1 MTQRPKPIAMTPETI
16 PAATPGH
23 AAPAGPRV
31 LAFDVGGTW
40 VKYGIVDAQGRLLFS
55 DQLAT
60 QSEPDG
66 KALLVRL
73 LAVAEPLM
81 TRYSPAGIAFST
93 LGIID
98 PAEGRLVGAVEAI
111 TGYFGQSPKASFEG
125 AFRVPVV
132 VENDGN
138 CVALAEG
145 WTGSAADVRN
155 YLALTLGTGIGGGIV
170 IDGKLYRGANGAAGE
185 WGYMMVDG
193 KVWED
198 HASPRG
204 LAAAAEAVRPGC
216 GFDAETVFAAR
227 DVGDAEMAAVIA
239 AWFGL
244 LATGLANLLFAFNPS
259 RVIIG
264 GGITARGPAFLQELR
279 AEMRLRLRPEFYR
292 MCDIALASAGSQAG
306 LLGAARLWLMQHGA
320 GTAGSHSAASND

>member
-1 MTQRPKPIAMTPETI
+1 MTSQTI
-16 PAATPGH
+16 PAATPGL
-23 AAPAGPRV
+23 APSGAPRV

-40 VKYGIVDAQGRLLFS
+40 VKYGIVDAGGRLLCS

-66 KALLVRL
+66 KALLTRL
-73 LAVAEPLM
+73 LAVAEPLVA
-81 TRYSPAGIAFST
+81 RHAPAGIAFST

-98 PAEGRLVGAVEAI
+98 AAEGRLVGAVEAI
-111 TGYFGQSPKASFEG
+111 AGYFGQSPKECFER
-125 AFRVPVV
+125 AFGVPVV

-145 WTGSAADVRN
+145 WTGAAAGVRH

-170 IDGKLYRGANGAAGE
+170 IDGRLYRGANGAAGE
-185 WGYMMVDG
+185 WGYMLVEG

-204 LAAAAEAVRPGC
+204 LAAAAEKARPGC
-216 GFDAETVFAAR
+216 GLDAEGVFAAR
-227 DVGDAEMAAVIA
+227 DRGDAEMAAVVT

-259 RVIIG
+259 RVVIG

-292 MCDIALASAGSQAG
+292 MCDIALASAGNQAG
-306 LLGAARLWLMQHGA
+306 LLGAARLWLTQHGDVA
-320 GTAGSHSAASND
+320 TTAANEGTPCKS

>member
-1 MTQRPKPIAMTPETI
+1 MTSVII
-16 PAATPGH
+16 SAATPGL
-23 AAPAGPRV
+23 AASTGPRV

-40 VKYGIVDAQGRLLFS
+40 VKYGIVDAHGKLLFS

-73 LAVAEPLM
+73 LAVAEPLVK
-81 TRYSPAGIAFST
+81 RYAPAGVAFST

-98 PAEGRLVGAVEAI
+98 AAEGRLVGAVEAI
-111 TGYFGQSPKASFEG
+111 AGYFGQSPKASFEA
-125 AFRVPVV
+125 AFGLPVV

-145 WTGSAADVRN
+145 WAGAAAGVRH

-170 IDGKLYRGANGAAGE
+170 IDGRLYRGASGAAGE
-185 WGYMMVDG
+185 WGYMLVDG

-204 LAAAAEAVRPGC
+204 LAAAAERVRPGC
-216 GFDAETVFAAR
+216 GYDAEAVFAAR
-227 DVGDAEMAAVIA
+227 DRGDAEMAKLVAD
-239 AWFGL
+239 WFAL
-244 LATGLANLLFAFNPS
+244 LATGLANLLYAFNPS
-259 RVIIG
+259 RLVVG

-279 AEMRLRLRPEFYR
+279 AEIRHRLRPEFYR
-292 MCDIALASAGSQAG
+292 MCDIALASAGNQAG
-306 LLGAARLWLMQHGA
+306 LLGAARLWLTQHA
-320 GTAGSHSAASND
+320 HHE

>member
-1 MTQRPKPIAMTPETI
+1 MTPDSI
-16 PAATPGH
+16 PAAAPGL
-23 AAPAGPRV
+23 ASSTGPRV

-40 VKYGIVDAQGRLLFS
+40 VKYGIVDANGSLLSS

-66 KALLVRL
+66 KALLTRL
-73 LAVAEPLM
+73 LALAEPLVA
-81 TRYSPAGIAFST
+81 RYAPAGIAFST

-98 PAEGRLVGAVEAI
+98 AAEGRLVGAVEAI
-111 TGYFGQSPKASFEG
+111 TGYFGQSPKVSFES
-125 AFRVPVV
+125 AFQLPVV

-145 WTGSAADVRN
+145 WTGSAAGVRH

-170 IDGKLYRGANGAAGE
+170 IDGKLYRGAHGAAGE
-185 WGYMMVDG
+185 WGYMLVDG

-216 GFDAETVFAAR
+216 GFDAEAVFAAR
-227 DVGDAEMAAVIA
+227 DRGDAEMAAVVT

-244 LATGLANLLFAFNPS
+244 LATGLANLLLAFNPS
-259 RVIIG
+259 RVIVG
-264 GGITARGPAFLQELR
+264 GGITARGPAFLQELQ
-279 AEMRLRLRPEFYR
+279 AELSLRLRPEFHR
-292 MCDIALASAGSQAG
+292 MCDIALASAGNQAG
-306 LLGAARLWLMQHGA
+306 LLGAARLWLTQHGA
-320 GTAGSHSAASND
+320 PTAPASND

>member
-1 MTQRPKPIAMTPETI
+1 MTLQTI
-16 PAATPGH
+16 PAA
-23 AAPAGPRV
+23 APAPAASGEPRV

-40 VKYGIVDAQGRLLFS
+40 VKVGIVDAHGRLLLS

-66 KALLVRL
+66 KALLARL
-73 LAVAEPLM
+73 LAVAAPLM
-81 TRYSPAGIAFST
+81 ERYSPRGIAFST

-111 TGYFGQSPKASFEG
+111 TGYFGQSPKTSFEN
-125 AFRVPVV
+125 AFGVPVI

-145 WTGSAADVRN
+145 WTGAAAGVPH
-155 YLALTLGTGIGGGIV
+155 YLALALGTGIGGGIV
-170 IDGKLYRGANGAAGE
+170 IDGRLYRGAHGAAGE
-185 WGYMMVDG
+185 WGYMLVDG

-216 GFDAETVFAAR
+216 GFDAEDVFAAR
-227 DVGDAEMAAVIA
+227 DRGDAEMAAVLA

-259 RVIIG
+259 RVVIG
-264 GGITARGPAFLQELR
+264 GGITARGDAFLQELQGELR
-279 AEMRLRLRPEFYR
+279 RRLRPEFHR
-292 MCDIALASAGSQAG
+292 MCDITLASAGNQAG
-306 LLGAARLWLMQHGA
+306 LLGAARLWLTQHA
-320 GTAGSHSAASND
+320 PTARD

>member
-1 MTQRPKPIAMTPETI
+1 MTSQTI
-16 PAATPGH
+16 PAATPGL
-23 AAPAGPRV
+23 AASAGPRV

-40 VKYGIVDAQGRLLFS
+40 VKYGIVDAHGRLLCS

-66 KALLVRL
+66 KALLTRL
-73 LAVAEPLM
+73 LAVAGPLVA
-81 TRYSPAGIAFST
+81 RHAPVGIAFST

-98 PAEGRLVGAVEAI
+98 AAEGRLVGAVEAI
-111 TGYFGQSPKASFEG
+111 AGYFGQSPKECFER
-125 AFRVPVV
+125 AFGVPVV

-145 WTGSAADVRN
+145 WTGAAAGVRH

-170 IDGKLYRGANGAAGE
+170 IDGRLYRGANGAAGE
-185 WGYMMVDG
+185 WGYMLVDG

-198 HASPRG
+198 HASPRA
-204 LAAAAEAVRPGC
+204 LAAAADKARPGC
-216 GFDAETVFAAR
+216 GLDAEGVFAAR
-227 DVGDAEMAAVIA
+227 DRGDAEMAAVVA

-259 RVIIG
+259 RVVVG

-279 AEMRLRLRPEFYR
+279 AEMRLRLRPDFYR
-292 MCDIALASAGSQAG
+292 MCDIALASAGNQAG
-306 LLGAARLWLMQHGA
+306 LLGAARLWLTQHGGPA
-320 GTAGSHSAASND
+320 TPAANEGTPCSS

>member
-1 MTQRPKPIAMTPETI
+1 MTSQTI
-16 PAATPGH
+16 PAATPGL
-23 AAPAGPRV
+23 AASSAPRV

-40 VKYGIVDAQGRLLFS
+40 VKFGIVDADGRLLFS
-55 DQLAT
+55 EQLAT

-66 KALLVRL
+66 KALLTRL
-73 LAVAEPLM
+73 LAIAEPLVA
-81 TRYSPAGIAFST
+81 RHAPAGIAFST

-98 PAEGRLVGAVEAI
+98 AAEGRLVGAVEAI
-111 TGYFGQSPKASFEG
+111 AGYFGQSPKECFER
-125 AFRVPVV
+125 AFGVPVV

-145 WTGSAADVRN
+145 WTGAAAGVRH

-170 IDGKLYRGANGAAGE
+170 IDGRLYRGANGAAGE
-185 WGYMMVDG
+185 WGYMLVDG

-204 LAAAAEAVRPGC
+204 LAAAADKARPGC
-216 GFDAETVFAAR
+216 GLDAEGVFAAR
-227 DVGDAEMAAVIA
+227 DRGDAEMAAVVT

-259 RVIIG
+259 RVVIG

-292 MCDIALASAGSQAG
+292 MCDIELASAGNQAG
-306 LLGAARLWLMQHGA
+306 LLGAARLWLTQHGGPA
-320 GTAGSHSAASND
+320 TAAANEGTSCRS

>member
-1 MTQRPKPIAMTPETI
+1 MTSETI
-16 PAATPGH
+16 PAAASSLATP
-23 AAPAGPRV
+23 PGPRV

-40 VKYGIVDAQGRLLFS
+40 VKVGVVDAQGRLLFS
-55 DQLAT
+55 SQLAT
-60 QSEPDG
+60 RSEPDG
-66 KALLVRL
+66 KALLARL
-73 LAVAEPLM
+73 VAVAKPLM
-81 TRYSPAGIAFST
+81 TRYEPAGVAFST

-98 PAEGRLVGAVEAI
+98 AAEGRLVGAVEAI
-111 TGYFGQSPKASFEG
+111 TGYFGQSPKTRFED
-125 AFRVPVV
+125 AFGLPVV

-145 WTGSAADVRN
+145 WTGSAAGVSH

-170 IDGKLYRGANGAAGE
+170 IDGRLYRGANGAAGE
-185 WGYMMVDG
+185 WGYMLVDG

-204 LAAAAEAVRPGC
+204 LAAAAEAARPGC
-216 GFDAETVFAAR
+216 GFDAEAVFAAR
-227 DVGDAEMAAVIA
+227 DAGDAGMAAVVS

-264 GGITARGPAFLQELR
+264 GGITARGPAFLQELQ
-279 AEMRLRLRPEFYR
+279 AEMRKRLRPEFHG
-292 MCDIALASAGSQAG
+292 MCDIALASAGNQAG
-306 LLGAARLWLMQHGA
+306 LLGAARLWLAQHA
-320 GTAGSHSAASND
+320 QDPKD

>member
-1 MTQRPKPIAMTPETI
+1 MTPETL
-16 PAATPGH
+16 PAAIPGL
-23 AAPAGPRV
+23 AASTAPRV

-40 VKYGIVDAQGRLLFS
+40 VKYGIVDAQGKLLFS

-73 LAVAEPLM
+73 LGVAGPLVE
-81 TRYSPAGIAFST
+81 RYAPAGIAFST

-98 PAEGRLVGAVEAI
+98 AAEGRLVGAVEAI
-111 TGYFGQSPKASFEG
+111 DGYFGQSPKASFEA
-125 AFRVPVV
+125 AFAVPVV

-145 WTGSAADVRN
+145 WTGAAAGVRH

-170 IDGKLYRGANGAAGE
+170 IDGQLYRGASGAAGE
-185 WGYMMVDG
+185 WGYMLVDG

-204 LAAAAEAVRPGC
+204 LAAAAERLRPGC
-216 GFDAETVFAAR
+216 GYDAEAVFAAR
-227 DVGDAEMAAVIA
+227 DRGDAEMAKLVGD
-239 AWFGL
+239 WFAL
-244 LATGLANLLFAFNPS
+244 LATGMANLLFAFNPS
-259 RVIIG
+259 RLVVG

-279 AEMRLRLRPEFYR
+279 AEIRHRLRPEFYR
-292 MCDIALASAGSQAG
+292 MCDIALASAGNQAG
-306 LLGAARLWLMQHGA
+306 LLGAARLWLTQHA
-320 GTAGSHSAASND
+320 HHE